1 MIHAETLTA
10 VVLDRHPLW
19 HEAVEHVL
27 HRLDVR
33 VVAKATSPAVALHAI
48 EKQRPDLLVTGITM
62 DGSDLD
68 GIECLREARERMP
81 ELSAIVLSTRC
92 EPRVVD
98 AALEAGAF
106 AHVAKSAH
114 PDELAETVLDA
125 LAIPGDGSPAVD
137 PADRPSRLTR
147 REHEILQLLAQGHSN
162 AQLAKLL
169 WVTEQTIKFH
179 LSNIYRK
186 LNVSNR
192 TEAAHWAQVRGLLET
207 VPDPVGAGSA

>member
-1 MIHAETLTA
+1 VTHAETLTA

-33 VVAKATSPAVALHAI
+33 VVAKTTSPALALHAI
-48 EKQRPDLLVTGITM
+48 EKQRPDLLITDVTM
-62 DGSDLD
+62 DDSDLD
-68 GIECLREARERMP
+68 GIECVREAIERLP
-81 ELSAIVLSTRC
+81 ELSAIVLSMRSD
-92 EPRVVD
+92 PDVVD
-98 AALEAGAF
+98 AAIDAGAF
-106 AHVAKSAH
+106 AHVAKTSH
-114 PDELAETVLDA
+114 PDALAETIGDA
-125 LAIPGDGSPAVD
+125 LAILSDHGMPSETTE
-137 PADRPSRLTR
+137 RQSRLTR
-147 REHEILQLLAQGHSN
+147 RELEILQLLAQGHSN

-207 VPDPVGAGSA
+207 TPDPVGAA

>member
-1 MIHAETLTA
+1 MPQGGARAHAGAER
-10 VVLDRHPLW
+10 DRPL
-19 HEAVEHVL
+19 E
-27 HRLDVR
+27 
-33 VVAKATSPAVALHAI
+33 
-48 EKQRPDLLVTGITM
+48 
-62 DGSDLD
+62 
-68 GIECLREARERMP
+68 
-81 ELSAIVLSTRC
+81 RC

-125 LAIPGDGSPAVD
+125 LAIPGRRLTAVD

-192 TEAAHWAQVRGLLET
+192 TEAAHGRRCAGCSRRCPTGGRRLFLSETRAEAGRSVRPPHVT
-207 VPDPVGAGSA
+207 KRAARVRRD

>member
-1 MIHAETLTA
+1 VTQAETLTA

-27 HRLDVR
+27 HRLEVR
-33 VVAKATSPAVALHAI
+33 VVAKTTSPAVALHVI
-48 EKQRPDLLVTGITM
+48 EKHQPDLLVTGITM
-62 DGSDLD
+62 EDSELD
-68 GIECLREARERMP
+68 GIECVREARELVP
-81 ELSAIVLSTRC
+81 NLNAIVLSMRTDSD
-92 EPRVVD
+92 VVD
-98 AALEAGAF
+98 AAIEAGAF
-106 AHVAKSAH
+106 AHVAKSSH
-114 PDELAETVLDA
+114 PDALAETVGDA
-125 LAIPGDGSPAVD
+125 LELDSAV
-137 PADRPSRLTR
+137 PTFSGERPSKLTP
-147 REHEILQLLAQGHSN
+147 RELEILQLLAQGHSN

-207 VPDPVGAGSA
+207 APDPVGAGS

>member
-62 DGSDLD
+62 DDSDLD

-106 AHVAKSAH
+106 AHVAKSSH

-207 VPDPVGAGSA
+207 VPDPVGAGSS

>member
-1 MIHAETLTA
+1 VTHAETLTA

-33 VVAKATSPAVALHAI
+33 VVAKTTSPTVALNAI
-48 EKQRPDLLVTGITM
+48 EKQRPDLLITDVTM
-62 DGSDLD
+62 DDSDLD
-68 GIECLREARERMP
+68 GIECVREAIELLP
-81 ELSAIVLSTRC
+81 ELSAIVLSMRSDSD
-92 EPRVVD
+92 VVD
-98 AALEAGAF
+98 AAIDAGAF
-106 AHVAKSAH
+106 AHVAKTSH
-114 PDELAETVLDA
+114 PDALAETIGDA
-125 LAIPGDGSPAVD
+125 LAISSDDAMPSEATE
-137 PADRPSRLTR
+137 RQSRLTR
-147 REHEILQLLAQGHSN
+147 RELEILQLLAQGHSN
-162 AQLAKLL
+162 QQLAKLL

-207 VPDPVGAGSA
+207 APDPVGAGS